1 MRAPVPRL
9 AAVITLGIILSGC
22 VYAPQPAYVTYN
34 PYDPGQRTAAGAL
47 VGAGAGAALGGIA
60 GGGRG
65 AAIGALAGGALGAAV
80 GASTTPTPPYD
91 DGYGYGY
98 AYGQPPY
105 SYGSGY

>member
-1 MRAPVPRL
+1 MRAPVTHFA
-9 AAVITLGIILSGC
+9 AAVALGIVLSGC
-22 VYAPQPAYVTYN
+22 VYAPPQPAYFTYN

-60 GGGRG
+60 DGGRG

-80 GASTTPTPPYD
+80 GASSTPPPPYD

-98 AYGQPPY
+98 GPPPY
-105 SYGSGY
+105 PYGDGY